1 MKNLN
6 RDLLLLF
13 FLFITSCKATQFVS
27 KQVVETPR
35 QKFNFKLN
43 DRQDVVEVFPFY
55 ISIYPETNIDY
66 KTFLVSLSDEDRIKA
81 LPDKDFLRTYN
92 LNEKQLVFLS
102 TKYYSSTEYNNYPI
116 IGLTKSQIQNYLQW
130 KTDSKGKEILTDN
143 DIKFDAEKLYIDLVR
158 ELKIKPK
165 YLQVEFNV
173 LLEAQAMS
181 AKIFIES
188 SYSTTVYSNNK
199 FSTNSILE
207 TLGIQEVEHYK
218 LERSGKFGEL
228 IYNQTDTIKY
238 YESLHHI
245 DNTSFET
252 NNESNILTPLR
263 TWHVKI

>member
-1 MKNLN
+1 
-6 RDLLLLF
+6 
-13 FLFITSCKATQFVS
+13 
-27 KQVVETPR
+27 
-35 QKFNFKLN
+35 
-43 DRQDVVEVFPFY
+43 
-55 ISIYPETNIDY
+55 
-66 KTFLVSLSDEDRIKA
+66 
-81 LPDKDFLRTYN
+81 
-92 LNEKQLVFLS
+92 
-102 TKYYSSTEYNNYPI
+102 
-116 IGLTKSQIQNYLQW
+116 
-130 KTDSKGKEILTDN
+130 
-143 DIKFDAEKLYIDLVR
+143 
-158 ELKIKPK
+158 
-165 YLQVEFNV
+165 
-173 LLEAQAMS
+173 MS

-228 IYNQTDTIKY
+228 IYNRTDTIKY